1 MDKEVIKDV
10 INKFEEENY
19 VDAKDVLTKEIRR
32 EKDAYLKDK
41 LSLKPD
47 EE

>member
-19 VDAKDVLTKEIRR
+19 VDAKEILTKEIRKD
-32 EKDAYLKDK
+32 KDAYLKDK
-41 LSLKPD
+41 LSLKSD
-47 EE
+47 KE